1 MTEWERPQYI
11 LENDKRAFVVLP
23 VGQYERLIEALEDA
37 SDLADLERRLGEET
51 VPDHVVSAIIDGE
64 NPVRVWRRH
73 RGLSQAELSRRA
85 GYSPSYVSDI
95 EMGRTDGSVRAF
107 KAIARA
113 LDVDL
118 DMVVPGD

>member
-1 MTEWERPQYI
+1 MAEWERPQYI
-11 LENDKRAFVVLP
+11 LENGKRAFVVLP

-37 SDLADLERRLGEET
+37 SDLADLERRLDEET

-85 GYSPSYVSDI
+85 GYSPGYVSDI